1 MRARGRFF
9 LTFFLL
15 MFTFTTSACQR
26 NPSPDNKGNVLTVS
40 IVPQQYFV
48 QRLAG
53 DHFVVNVM
61 VQPGQSPEN
70 YEPSPSQMVAVS
82 KSAAY
87 VLIGAP
93 FENIWIEKIKAA
105 NPGMLLFDSSEGIT
119 RLPIS
124 QHSHNEETSSNAVE
138 DDPHIWTSP
147 TLVKKQAENIFA
159 MLMELDPQNESD
171 YQANL
176 NSFLAEIDQ
185 LDHDIHA
192 QLDGLSNRKFMVYH
206 PTWGYFAADY
216 NLEQIAVESS
226 GSEPTAQELA
236 AFIDEAQADHIKL
249 IIIQPEFSRR
259 SAETIA
265 KEINGKVLAISSLE
279 YNWSDNLRLLATTL
293 AETQS

>member
-82 KSAAY
+82 KSAAF